1 MKAKKILLIT
11 LSHLLI
17 SGLVLAQLPN
27 SFKYQAVLRDASGNI
42 KASTNANVRI
52 DILKG
57 SATGTNVYAETF
69 TAQTNALGLINL
81 EIGNGTSVVGNFS
94 TIDWSAGLYFV
105 KVSVDGTEMGTS
117 QLLSVPYA
125 LYAAK
130 VANAFSGSYT
140 DLTNKPTL
148 FNGDYNNLA
157 NIPTI
162 LTFSNYNTATGYYTL
177 KNVTGS
183 GSFNTAIG
191 YGALQYQTSG
201 DGNTAM
207 GVWALQSD
215 TSGVG
220 NTTIGVQSLS
230 RNLSG
235 NKNTATGRY
244 ALNNNT
250 TGNNNTAIG
259 EESLFGNTTGS
270 DNIAIGYHSFYT
282 GTGSENTVIG
292 NTAGISVTNL
302 TNAAAIGYGA
312 TVTAS
317 NNMVFGNS
325 SVVGWGF
332 GVAPGTTAAIKV
344 GSTTLN
350 GNGATL
356 TLGGVWTNASDST
369 KKYNIHP
376 IHYGLKE
383 VLKLRPVSYQM
394 KGTGYQ
400 DIGFIAQEVKLILPE
415 LVYGKDGEMTLSY
428 GQITAVLTKAL
439 QEQQNQIE
447 SQNKQME
454 SQSQTIANQQKQIDE
469 LKQLVQKL
477 TQK

>member
-1 MKAKKILLIT
+1 M
-11 LSHLLI
+11 
-17 SGLVLAQLPN
+17 AQSPN
-27 SFKYQAVLRDASGNI
+27 SFKYQAILRDGNGNI
-42 KASTNANVRI
+42 KASASANLRI
-52 DILKG
+52 DILQG
-57 SATGTNVYAETF
+57 SASGTIIYAETF
-69 TAQTNALGLINL
+69 AAQTNAFGLVNL
-81 EIGNGTSVVGNFS
+81 EIGKGTIVSGNFS
-94 TIDWSAGLYFV
+94 AIDWSAGPYFV

-125 LYAAK
+125 MYAAK
-130 VANAFSGSYT
+130 VANAFSGSYS

-148 FNGDYNNLA
+148 FNGDYYNLT

-201 DGNTAM
+201 EGNTAV

-215 TSGVG
+215 TSGIE
-220 NTTIGVQSLS
+220 NTTIGNQSLKW
-230 RNLSG
+230 NLSG
-235 NKNTATGRY
+235 QKNTASGSY
-244 ALNNNT
+244 ALWSNT
-250 TGNNNTAIG
+250 TGNNNTAMG

-282 GTGSENTVIG
+282 GTGSENIVIG
-292 NTAGISVTNL
+292 NTAGISATNL
-302 TNAAAIGYGA
+302 KNATAIGYGA

-332 GVAPGTTAAIKV
+332 GVVPGTTAAIKV

-369 KKYNIHP
+369 KKYNIQP

-415 LVYGKDGEMTLSY
+415 LVYGKEGELTLSY

-439 QEQQNQIE
+439 QEQQ
-447 SQNKQME
+447 
-454 SQSQTIANQQKQIDE
+454 KQIDE
-469 LKQLVQKL
+469 LKQLVEKL
-477 TQK
+477 AKK